1 MGRPIR
7 KVLFIEP
14 RAPQPHIFSRVVI
27 PRLGSVLLGTI
38 LAQQGREVKVVVE
51 EINEPRYE
59 NLDFAPDLVCISTI
73 TSTTPRAHQLADFY
87 RQRGIPVAVGGPHPS
102 FVPDQSL
109 EHADF
114 VVCGEGDEALPEL
127 VAALEQGGG
136 YEGIGSLC
144 YWEGGEKRY
153 NPRRPMLADLDT
165 VPIPDYGLIHGWRSG
180 KQQVL
185 SIATSR
191 GCPFGCRFCS
201 VIQMFGR
208 QFRFNSEDRVIE
220 EFRVNGSQANHV
232 FICDDNFTA
241 NRERVKHL
249 MERMLSLGIKME
261 WSAQVRVDAARDPEL
276 LKLMARSGC
285 FMVFIGLESINP
297 ATLKAYKKS
306 QTVEDVQESVIT
318 FHQHGIRVHGM
329 FVFGSEEDTVKT
341 IRDTV
346 SFSRKI
352 DLDSLQYLIL
362 TPIPGT
368 PVYDELEAQDRFICR
383 DWAKYDGHHAVYV
396 PKRMTP
402 YELQIETLQAM
413 KRFYTWGSAFKRL
426 LQRDWFFG
434 FLKIHGRLHLKRSF
448 EGKLGYF
455 NHLKGQ
461 LYSLARVWRERG
473 LGKKRIRRVGIP
485 EDIWQLSAW
494 EAGPRE
500 FLLRFLERLG
510 VEIVRE
516 GLEKEAEPEAVA
528 DGGQIQRLFAE
539 INHLQEKTDMIL
551 IPFWLGLENVRQR
564 ARDLHQEVSQKLVSV
579 RQMLTLDFDRS
590 SFYYAC
596 MQLGLV
602 FKASP
607 RFIRRIY
614 RQTQGELEAM
624 M

>member
-1 MGRPIR
+1 MDRPIR

-38 LAQQGREVKVVVE
+38 LEQRGCEVKVVVE
-51 EINEPRYE
+51 EVNEPRYE
-59 NLDFAPDLVCISTI
+59 NLTFRPDLVCISTI

-87 RQRGIPVAVGGPHPS
+87 RQRGIPVAMGGPHPS

-109 EHADF
+109 DHADF

-127 VAALEQGGG
+127 VEALNRGGG
-136 YEGIGSLC
+136 HEEISSLC
-144 YWEGGEKRY
+144 YWEGEEKRY
-153 NPRRPMLADLDT
+153 NPRRPFLKDLDT
-165 VPIPDYGLIHGWRSG
+165 LPIPNYGLIHGWRPG
-180 KQQVL
+180 KQQVI

-220 EFRVNGSQANHV
+220 EMRLNGSEAGHV

-241 NRERVKHL
+241 NRERVKSL

-261 WSAQVRVDAARDPEL
+261 WSAQVRVDAAQDPEL
-276 LKLMARSGC
+276 LQLMAKSGC
-285 FMVFIGLESINP
+285 YMVFIGLESINP

-306 QTVEDVQESVIT
+306 QTVEEVRESVIN
-318 FHQHGIRVHGM
+318 FHRYGMGVHGM
-329 FVFGSEEDTVKT
+329 FVFGSEEDTVQT

-346 SFSRKI
+346 AFSHQI

-368 PVYDELEAQDRFICR
+368 PVYDDLEAQDRFICR
-383 DWAKYDGHHAVYV
+383 DWEKYDGHHAVFM
-396 PKRMTP
+396 PKQMTA
-402 YELQIETLQAM
+402 YELQMETLQAM
-413 KRFYTWGSAFKRL
+413 KRFYTWGSGIKRL

-455 NHLKGQ
+455 NQLKGH
-461 LYSLARVWRERG
+461 LFSLARAWRDRG

-494 EAGPRE
+494 ETGPRE

-516 GLEKEAEPEAVA
+516 GLENGPAPEAAA
-528 DGGQIQRLFAE
+528 DIGQLQRLMTE
-539 INHLQEKTDMIL
+539 VNRLQEKSDMIL
-551 IPFWLGLENVRQR
+551 LPFWLGLENVRQKV
-564 ARDLHQEVSQKLVSV
+564 RDLHQEVGQKLAPM
-579 RQMLTLDFDRS
+579 RQMLALDFDRI
-590 SFYYAC
+590 SFYNAC
-596 MQLGLV
+596 MQLGLI
-602 FKASP
+602 FKARP
-607 RFIRRIY
+607 RLIRRIY
-614 RQTQGELEAM
+614 RQTQGELGGAM
-624 M
+624 